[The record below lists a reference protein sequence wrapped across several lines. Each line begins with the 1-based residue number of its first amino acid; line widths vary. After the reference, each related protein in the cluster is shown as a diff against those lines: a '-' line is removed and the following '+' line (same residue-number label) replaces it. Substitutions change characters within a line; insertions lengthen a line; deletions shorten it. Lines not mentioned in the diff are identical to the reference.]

1 MPVLSYSSLFRS
13 FRIPPPKK
21 GFSKRF
27 DALGGSWI
35 FFSSANNLGFVNNF
49 INFLGCFGKLIARA
63 ITWPTLHGSQKCF
76 DLLKMVS
83 NRQRQWRPRVF
94 IRICQEFHQTM
105 PPPQLTSLLV
115 LLFSPFSLSSS
126 SMMPS
131 SDKRFHTRR
140 FNAEEV
146 EQLGFGVARPNV
158 ST

>member
-1 MPVLSYSSLFRS
+1 MTTTM
-13 FRIPPPKK
+13 
-21 GFSKRF
+21 
-27 DALGGSWI
+27 A
-35 FFSSANNLGFVNNF
+35 A
-49 INFLGCFGKLIARA
+49 AR
-63 ITWPTLHGSQKCF
+63 
-76 DLLKMVS
+76 
-83 NRQRQWRPRVF
+83 F

-105 PPPQLTSLLV
+105 PPPQLTLLLK